1 MAKNEYTDDHKVVNG
16 TYFDNRTNDKVCS
29 ILANYVGCRYQRVRV
44 FYGNTES
51 GKDWC
56 ECYDVIGYIGR
67 SCGSIKIPLLIPTKN
82 SLGGGGILDHCIVK
96 ITIDKRVVYEHP
108 KYHCPIEARG
118 NEVWDV
124 EKNQCIFRGKSEKA
138 AKREFAFFKGEYNTH
153 NYSA

>member
-1 MAKNEYTDDHKVVNG
+1 MKTINDYKVVNG

-108 KYHCPIEARG
+108 KYHCPIEVRVRKLQRE
-118 NEVWDV
+118 NLLSSKVSTILIIIV
-124 EKNQCIFRGKSEKA
+124 HNRYYRTPKISQNYGKV
-138 AKREFAFFKGEYNTH
+138 
-153 NYSA
+153 